1 MEEINEDQYVR
12 DEFNLSES
20 KTFSFSS
27 IDYFLLS
34 LFNCLSILFYYQY
47 EDHILF
53 LLLKR
58 KKNWHEFINLLI
70 HSYLLTRS
78 PNTLIRVHM
87 Q

>member
-34 LFNCLSILFYYQY
+34 LFNCLY
-47 EDHILF
+47 ILF

-58 KKNWHEFINLLI
+58 KNNIFLA
-70 HSYLLTRS
+70 
-78 PNTLIRVHM
+78 
-87 Q
+87 

>member
-27 IDYFLLS
+27 IYYFYYIYLIVY
-34 LFNCLSILFYYQY
+34 ILFFFY
-47 EDHILF
+47 L
-53 LLLKR
+53 R
-58 KKNWHEFINLLI
+58 GKKKKIWHEFINLLI

>member
-27 IDYFLLS
+27 IYYFLLS
-34 LFNCLSILFYYQY
+34 LFNCLY
-47 EDHILF
+47 ILF

-58 KKNWHEFINLLI
+58 KNNIFLA
-70 HSYLLTRS
+70 
-78 PNTLIRVHM
+78 
-87 Q
+87 

>member
-27 IDYFLLS
+27 IYYFLFS
-34 LFNCLSILFYYQY
+34 LFNCLY
-47 EDHILF
+47 ILF

-58 KKNWHEFINLLI
+58 KNNIFLACIYQSINSFLKL
-70 HSYLLTRS
+70 S
-78 PNTLIRVHM
+78 PFTY
-87 Q
+87 